1 MGYGLYKE
9 VTIGVNSELT
19 KTRDN
24 AEETLYIPMHNDGI
38 EFEAYMERITG
49 IERDELYIIPGDIL
63 ELDELDSEIRKRII
77 RMGEDTY
84 FYGEILEDSEVEKRF
99 KTLEESIKML
109 MASRLTS
116 ETLLRDY
123 PGGEE
128 EIIRDSYFTI
138 YNILD
143 AYRRAYGKYS
153 VVPTNV
159 RKHLDI
165 FALTVKE
172 EYDNI
177 GNDELDRIDSLFN
190 I

>member
-1 MGYGLYKE
+1 MSYGLYKE

-24 AEETLYIPMHNDGI
+24 AEETFYIPMHNDGI

-128 EIIRDSYFTI
+128 EIIRDSYYTL

-165 FALTVKE
+165 FALTAKE
-172 EYDNI
+172 EYNNI
-177 GNDELDRIDSLFN
+177 DNDELDRIDSLFN